1 MADTGSMIL
10 KLWRRLHAWPA
21 GKWLFAMAI
30 GRMVPYSG
38 SIGARVEKLE
48 PGDVVILLPD
58 RKRVRNHLRSIH
70 AVALTNLGE
79 LASGLAFLTTFP
91 PGLRSIVVELTTEY
105 RKKARGTLTA
115 TAHAEPPAGD
125 RDEER
130 LITAEIRD
138 EEDDI
143 VAIVRARWKVGP
155 RP

>member
-1 MADTGSMIL
+1 MADTGAMIL
-10 KLWRRLHAWPA
+10 KLWRRLRSWP
-21 GKWLFAMAI
+21 GGRWLFAKAI

-48 PGDVVILLPD
+48 PGDIVITLPD

-115 TAHAEPPAGD
+115 TAQAEPPAGD

-130 LITAEIRD
+130 LVIAEIRD

-143 VAIVRARWKVGP
+143 VAIVRAQWKVGP